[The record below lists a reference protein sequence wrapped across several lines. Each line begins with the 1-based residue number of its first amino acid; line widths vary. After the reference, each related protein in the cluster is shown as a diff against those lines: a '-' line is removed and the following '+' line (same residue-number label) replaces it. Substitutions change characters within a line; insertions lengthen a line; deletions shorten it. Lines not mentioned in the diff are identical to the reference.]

1 MFVTIWR
8 CWWQNLWHKCLN
20 VGDRRL
26 SSKKIL
32 VSKTPKTVINI
43 IELLPTHF
51 VSHICHQYRCSRH
64 WRLNM
69 IWKYFQERISTIFL
83 FLENHF
89 LNSSAMFEYEVYRTI
104 TGTHV
109 NLGCDSSFGRI
120 DQVEMVTKG
129 ITKGYPFEKN
139 DFFVVF

>member
-1 MFVTIWR
+1 MLHDI
-8 CWWQNLWHKCLN
+8 
-20 VGDRRL
+20 
-26 SSKKIL
+26 KI
-32 VSKTPKTVINI
+32 
-43 IELLPTHF
+43 F
-51 VSHICHQYRCSRH
+51 SR
-64 WRLNM
+64 
-69 IWKYFQERISTIFL
+69 KISTIFS

-89 LNSSAMFEYEVYRTI
+89 WNSSAMFEYEVYRTI